1 MSWAAKQYQ
10 MGVKSKEDQ
19 RATEAAAKKKG
30 YKLVKA

>member
-10 MGVKSKEDQ
+10 MGLKSKQDL
-19 RATEAAAKKKG
+19 RATESAAKKKG